1 MFVAF
6 SPFDNF
12 SLVILDFRSNS
23 SMLKFVRGR
32 IFICFV
38 QSNSLNVND
47 NRRFDFQT
55 DLNRQ
60 IYGAGFYFSAN

>member
-23 SMLKFVRGR
+23 SMLKFVRVEYLFASFKAIVWMSMTTEGLISKR
-32 IFICFV
+32 I
-38 QSNSLNVND
+38 
-47 NRRFDFQT
+47 
-55 DLNRQ
+55 
-60 IYGAGFYFSAN
+60 